1 MRSMRTVAPMLLA
14 ALLAACAAPGTSPV
28 SVGGGGGTANGGGST
43 SAGPSPM
50 PTASQVPQSHG
61 GPVRDH
67 VSFVDALRG
76 QGLRVEILGPVS
88 QPFFTPEGTRLGV
101 SGGSIAGIAEIQ
113 SYGYET
119 EAAARADAE
128 QLGPDGNPPT
138 MMITWV
144 GPPHFYRKERV
155 IALYVG
161 DDRAVT
167 SVLTSLLGPQFAGR

>member
-1 MRSMRTVAPMLLA
+1 MERLQGIAAIVVA
-14 ALLAACAAPGTSPV
+14 ALTVGCGAPAVSTS
-28 SVGGGGGTANGGGST
+28 SGGGGGTTST
-43 SAGPSPM
+43 APSPS
-50 PTASQVPQSHG
+50 PTVVATPQSHG

-76 QGLRVEILGPVS
+76 KGLQVEILGSIRQEFLQV
-88 QPFFTPEGTRLGV
+88 EGTRLGLT
-101 SGGSIAGIAEIQ
+101 GGAIAGRAEVQ

-144 GPPHFYRKERV
+144 GPPHFHRKERV

-167 SVLTSLLGPQFAGR
+167 TLLTELLGPQFAGR

>member
-1 MRSMRTVAPMLLA
+1 MRYLRQVAPMLLA
-14 ALLAACAAPGTSPV
+14 ALLAACTAPGTSPV
-28 SVGGGGGTANGGGST
+28 NVGGGGGTANGGGSATT
-43 SAGPSPM
+43 SPSPV
-50 PTASQVPQSHG
+50 PTASEVPQSHG

-76 QGLRVEILGPVS
+76 LGLRVEILGPVS
-88 QPFFTPEGTRLGV
+88 QPFFAPEGNRLGV
-101 SGGSIAGIAEIQ
+101 IGGSITGTAEIQ

-144 GPPHFYRKERV
+144 GPPHFHRKERV

-167 SVLTSLLGPQFAGR
+167 SALTSLLGPQFAGR